1 MRFFVSLLT
10 KNENQYILLDSSI
23 NYLDSTAYLSL
34 IFLNGEEL
42 TLKSTHLLS
51 VGYTFIDYLKDNQSI
66 KISINPSSEKAFHKL
81 LLLFDEVWNYE

>member
-1 MRFFVSLLT
+1 MSLLT

-51 VGYTFIDYLKDNQSI
+51 VGYTFIYYIKDNQSI
-66 KISINPSSEKAFHKL
+66 KIHINPSSEQTIHKL
-81 LLLFDEVWNYE
+81 QLLFDEALNYELSFK